1 MKGHYGAPPLLLF
14 FFLLPLFV
22 QLFQQVFERGAFLDD
37 GLQLGN
43 CFLQFALFHHAVGER
58 VGNAFTVLERE
69 RPP

>member
-1 MKGHYGAPPLLLF
+1 MALGAPGIHSLFLLLLSPF
-14 FFLLPLFV
+14 I

-43 CFLQFALFHHAVGER
+43 YFLQFALFHHAVGER
-58 VGNAFTVLERE
+58 VGNAFRVLERE